1 MIEKLSR
8 PSYDELH
15 VLEGTSLRTAWGQY
29 GETDELGA
37 VNLLTAERV
46 RAAAHSVVTGERFPL
61 GLPLH
66 MPDPPIYGRK
76 PFQHKVYATMPNIT
90 DDRLDSFF
98 PQGSSQWDALAH
110 FAHPTKG
117 FYNGFTMADV
127 LDRGK
132 VGIHNPA
139 MKGIVGRGV
148 LADVAR
154 YLNGRGTPLTP
165 DHRVEIDAQT
175 VLDTLAAQGV
185 ELQPGDILC
194 VRTGWMAYYK
204 ALDQQGREQ
213 LAESIRALSFA
224 SPGLAPASDYARL
237 IWNNGVVA
245 LAVDNTG
252 VEPAPA
258 PMTTQPTP
266 TYDFDNLLHVQVMA
280 MLGVHLGELFDF
292 EALADACAADGRYD
306 FLLASAPLWV
316 KGGVGSPPNAI
327 AIR

>member
-1 MIEKLSR
+1 MTEKLDR
-8 PSYDELH
+8 PPYDELPF
-15 VLEGTSLRTAWGQY
+15 LEGTSLRTAWGQY

-46 RAAAHSVVTGERFPL
+46 RAAAHSVVTGERFSL

-66 MPDPPIYGRK
+66 LPDPPIYGRE

-139 MKGIVGRGV
+139 VKGIVGRGL

-154 YLNGRGTPLTP
+154 YLERPGN
-165 DHRVEIDAQT
+165 
-175 VLDTLAAQGV
+175 AAG
-185 ELQPGDILC
+185 P
-194 VRTGWMAYYK
+194 
-204 ALDQQGREQ
+204 
-213 LAESIRALSFA
+213 
-224 SPGLAPASDYARL
+224 
-237 IWNNGVVA
+237 
-245 LAVDNTG
+245 
-252 VEPAPA
+252 
-258 PMTTQPTP
+258 
-266 TYDFDNLLHVQVMA
+266 
-280 MLGVHLGELFDF
+280 
-292 EALADACAADGRYD
+292 
-306 FLLASAPLWV
+306 
-316 KGGVGSPPNAI
+316 
-327 AIR
+327 

>member
-1 MIEKLSR
+1 MTEKLDR
-8 PSYDELH
+8 PSYDELP

-46 RAAAHSVVTGERFPL
+46 RAAAYSVITGERFSL

-66 MPDPPIYGRK
+66 MPDPPIYGRE
-76 PFQHKVYATMPNIT
+76 PFQHKVYTTMPNIT

-127 LDRGK
+127 LD
-132 VGIHNPA
+132 
-139 MKGIVGRGV
+139 
-148 LADVAR
+148 
-154 YLNGRGTPLTP
+154 
-165 DHRVEIDAQT
+165 
-175 VLDTLAAQGV
+175 
-185 ELQPGDILC
+185 
-194 VRTGWMAYYK
+194 
-204 ALDQQGREQ
+204 
-213 LAESIRALSFA
+213 
-224 SPGLAPASDYARL
+224 
-237 IWNNGVVA
+237 
-245 LAVDNTG
+245 
-252 VEPAPA
+252 
-258 PMTTQPTP
+258 
-266 TYDFDNLLHVQVMA
+266 
-280 MLGVHLGELFDF
+280 F

-316 KGGVGSPPNAI
+316 QGGVGSPLNAI